1 MIYHCQ
7 YLLEMYTNIKRICIS
22 DSTSQFC
29 KLCTNLNIKHIST
42 RTFCSLLSKREVIA
56 LQLTCF
62 KRRWNNIHKEY
73 LEMKNSEQFLAYRT
87 TQVYFFLII
96 ICIYSF
102 YFIETLKNLKKSF
115 FTNNL

>member
-29 KLCTNLNIKHIST
+29 KVCTNLNIKHIST
-42 RTFCSLLSKREVIA
+42 RTFCSLLSKRVVIA

-62 KRRWNNIHKEY
+62 KRGWNNINKEY
-73 LEMKNSEQFLAYRT
+73 LENEKQRT
-87 TQVYFFLII
+87 VFSIQNYSSTFFLII

-102 YFIETLKNLKKSF
+102 YFIETLKNLNKSF

>member
-7 YLLEMYTNIKRICIS
+7 YLLEMYTNIKRKCIS

-29 KLCTNLNIKHIST
+29 KVCTNLNIKHIST
-42 RTFCSLLSKREVIA
+42 RTFCSLLSKRVVIA

-62 KRRWNNIHKEY
+62 KRGWNNINKEY

-87 TQVYFFLII
+87 TQVFFFDNHL
-96 ICIYSF
+96 YL
-102 YFIETLKNLKKSF
+102 FILF
-115 FTNNL
+115 H